1 MARQTFVLLRTRPIG
16 IGDISFALRRK
27 GAKKSSL
34 EQFEEAGMVIDLKP
48 EWEAAFVE
56 FLVKTHPCDKKDF
69 EHALIS
75 PPKNIRPSR
84 IRKEL
89 AVRSPMIPTLYVVYL
104 IDKIPK
110 QVQMI
115 SDHYEL
121 LSLIADAKED
131 GILS

>member
-1 MARQTFVLLRTRPIG
+1 
-16 IGDISFALRRK
+16 
-27 GAKKSSL
+27 
-34 EQFEEAGMVIDLKP
+34 MVIDLKP
-48 EWEAAFVE
+48 EWETAFVE

-131 GILS
+131 GIL